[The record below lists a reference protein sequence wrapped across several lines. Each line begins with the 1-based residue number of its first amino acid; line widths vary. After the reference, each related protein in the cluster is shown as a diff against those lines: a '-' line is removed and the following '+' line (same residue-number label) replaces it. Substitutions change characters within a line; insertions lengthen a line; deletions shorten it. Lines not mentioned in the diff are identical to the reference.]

1 MTRKLHCAYI
11 KYAIGLLAIVL
22 WISSTALAQTTYY
35 WNAPAGG
42 AGIWDTSTT
51 AWSTTSSG
59 PLDTLWNSTTNDNA
73 VFQNTGGAVSIESGD
88 TINVHNMTFGVNGYT
103 VQNVPDGT
111 NSLSLT
117 GVSNLITVTN
127 LTDTATISAP
137 LAVGAFQKLGMG
149 TLVISGSN
157 SIAGTVTIGINNGND
172 NGTTLDGGTLK
183 VTNSNALGTAS
194 LLIRGGYFGITPNP
208 AQLQLAGGITLT
220 NAITIEQKRDDIGR
234 GPGGQGQPPIPEFS
248 ASIVNVSDN
257 NTIGTS
263 GTAINISGYG
273 NHAIIQSDSG
283 KLVILGNLTNTWNA
297 TERNLVL
304 RGASTEANEI
314 SGTIGPGTTG
324 GVAIWKEGTGTW
336 ILSGSNDGRS
346 NIWVHD
352 GVLRLANNNALGT
365 ADSTGAA
372 IVASSLFDQATNVTT
387 IATGRLELDGTTTNG
402 TLNIGK
408 AITVQG
414 RANDSNNNT
423 PYAQLVNY
431 GGNNTVSGD
440 ILLTQ
445 FDTISSNGNGSAYLI
460 KANTGSLTLTNIRNT
475 SAIGTRYV
483 NLQDGITVSGVI
495 GGSTTTQNNIS
506 IIKVGSGTVTL
517 SGTST
522 YTGGTT
528 INSGTL
534 TLKNTGALSNTNVQV
549 KSGAYFDVTDFS
561 SGYTLPGTQQ
571 LLGTGTVKGDVI
583 LSGSAR
589 ILPGTDG
596 SAGLLSFQNNL
607 TLGSPTGGTVKF
619 DLASDSDT
627 ANNDLI
633 TLTSSSGILALPSGS
648 NTATVSI
655 NMLGSSLGTSSA
667 YKLFTYQGTSSG
679 NIANVLL
686 SGIGGT
692 TRQTGSLSINTTAKE
707 IDLTVSGL
715 PPASLFWKGNLSGN
729 WDFSTTNWTWVSNGS
744 ADRFYDIDAITF
756 DNSSTTQNVTVTTT
770 LNPGTMTVNS
780 NLDYTFQGTGAIGGG
795 TAMTLTKSGTGKLTI
810 KNTGTNTYSG
820 TTSFTGVL
828 QVGDNTSGGG
838 LGGTGNVVNNGAMI
852 YYRTDDSAISGSMS
866 GSGSLEKKGAGKLT
880 LSGSNSFT
888 GATTISNGQVVMG
901 STNAL
906 GPTNVS
912 TAITINNSGSLDIG
926 SNSLGIRQVSVKG
939 SGTDGSGAIVNNS
952 GAEQQNAF
960 RSLTLAGNTT
970 LGGSVRWDVRGTG
983 ATLTGNTYNLT
994 KTGSNSIFLV
1004 DLGNTGLGN
1013 VVVNQGA
1020 LCIQGTTVLD
1030 DLTKTV
1036 TVNTGGTLTFW
1047 NTGTANPINRAL
1059 TLNGGAMGTRA
1070 TDAGTTNVYGG
1081 SVTLTSSGGILDVTN
1096 TTSVTVSGQ
1105 IGGSGMLSKSGSG
1118 TAILI
1123 STANNWNGGTTINAG
1138 TLQIGNGGANGSLL
1152 DLGTISNNGTLLF
1165 NSSNNFTFSTVK
1177 ITGSGGL
1184 AKNGTGTVTLTAT
1197 NSFSGAVTIQGNGT
1211 LRLKNADALGDAI
1224 LSSTALSISGGT
1236 DTGRLEFNDDGG
1248 GGYTLTAQ
1256 PTITL
1261 AGRQPSASPA
1271 PHINNLSGNNSFG
1284 GVNGGINCATGG
1296 NQYIIQSDSGKL
1308 TFNGIFTDTLTTAR
1322 YLVLSGAGNGELVG
1336 GISFTSTSGSL
1347 NVVKAGTG
1355 IWTISGSSSHNGS
1368 TVINAGTLALAGNGS
1383 IGSSPLIN
1391 VMSGATFD
1399 VSAVSNGYTLY
1410 TGQTLSGS
1418 GTVKGDVTDQGG
1430 AIIAPGSSIG
1440 TLTFNGNL
1448 TLAGG
1453 TTGDTID
1460 YEFGGSNG
1468 DLLDVKG
1475 NLTLTGTTDQETI
1488 INPIALS
1495 SPSLA
1500 TSTYRVASVTGTLSG
1515 TAVKVVNSTRYTV
1528 TSSVTTGAAGKIDLT
1543 ASGSNASLI
1552 WSGTATP
1559 NNYWDLRNTTN
1570 WLNGSSAD
1578 QFYASDAV
1586 TFNDTATNTTINVNA
1601 LVRPMSI
1608 TVNADKD
1615 YTFNGTGKIIGATG
1629 LTKTGTGTL
1638 NISNSNGNSYSG
1650 TTTVNAGTVVL
1661 SVYNTIGD
1669 NSPLQINGGTV
1680 RLAVANALG
1689 ENNIAATTINGGTL
1703 DLNAQSAGNEPIFV
1717 QGTGV
1722 GGNGAI
1728 INTGANATYGGSLRY
1743 VTMQG
1748 DTTVGGN
1755 ITLGTQDSGRWEIGR
1770 VTGAYL
1776 AGNGYTLTKTG
1787 SNNVW
1792 LINLGYTNL
1801 GAVVVN
1807 QGELTI
1813 QVDNATVGTVLGTST
1828 SLAPITVNSGGQFGM
1843 WSPTGYIA
1851 VLNNNVT
1858 LNGGG
1863 IGGTQADAQT
1873 PLTYASSITMNGG
1886 GVIYASNT
1894 AANREVTFSG
1904 AFTGTGDLTKSGS
1917 FVARSLVNYDR
1928 GTAIFSGT
1936 NSNTYNGATNVYG
1949 GRLILQKSG
1958 GAVAI
1963 PGNLNIGDALN
1974 GASGQWDAV
1983 QLGASDQIADTSIV
1997 TFTASDANNFA
2008 YLDMMGYNE
2017 TVGGINDTTGYGII
2031 QVQDTSTVNSSS
2043 TLTVNNTANCSYNGI
2058 IRDKYA
2064 GAGTGTL
2071 VLVKDGAGKLTL
2083 GVSNISSGTPY
2094 TGGTTVKAGILSIS
2108 DNSVL
2113 GSPSGKLTLN
2123 GGTLEATA
2131 SFSLTTTGTAPVARP
2146 IEITASGGAI
2156 QVSADQTLTLP
2167 GTYTLNGGLTAK
2179 GGGTLSLAL
2188 ATAPTLSASGSLS
2201 IVAGTTVTA
2210 GGAVDPFTDGTNG
2223 AIHAAVAN
2231 DGKFAVTAGTK
2242 TTGNVTGTGE
2252 TNVSGSGT
2260 TLSVSVVRQGHIY
2273 IGSGSKLIVRP
2284 ASSAPLSDG
2293 LDLSPLTP
2301 VPEPSTWALL
2311 ILAAMVL
2318 GVYRL
2323 RRR

>member
-22 WISSTALAQTTYY
+22 WISSTALAQVTRLY
-35 WNAPAGG
+35 WNPTTGG
-42 AGIWDTSTT
+42 SGTWDTSTT
-51 AWSTTSSG
+51 MWRDTWTSPPSVVWDNVSTAVFRGTATGTVTVTGTITAKSILIGATGDSGNNYTFSGGQITLSG
-59 PLDTLWNSTTNDNA
+59 PSPDIIGVTNSSDTLTFNS
-73 VFQNTGGAVSIESGD
+73 
-88 TINVHNMTFGVNGYT
+88 
-103 VQNVPDGT
+103 
-111 NSLSLT
+111 
-117 GVSNLITVTN
+117 
-127 LTDTATISAP
+127 
-137 LAVGAFQKLGMG
+137 
-149 TLVISGSN
+149 VISGDN
-157 SIAGTVTIGINNGND
+157 LFFNN
-172 NGTTLDGGTLK
+172 TTGSSDGGTSFGNGNLILTASNALSGT
-183 VTNSNALGTAS
+183 VNIGGYNQGSGALRITNSNALGSATVEINGNNTCTTHLDLDGS
-194 LLIRGGYFGITPNP
+194 GGGLTISNP
-208 AQLQLAGGITLT
+208 I
-220 NAITIEQKRDDIGR
+220 NIHGR
-234 GPGGQGQPPIPEFS
+234 S
-248 ASIVNVSDN
+248 ASGSHGLNLAPEIVNFAGSN
-257 NTIGTS
+257 SITS
-263 GTAINISGYG
+263 AVTFQSGGLDYV
-273 NHAIIQSDSG
+273 IQSDSG
-283 KLVILGNLTNTWNA
+283 KLTLNNITNNSGLLANDRYLYLQGAGEGEVTGAIALT
-297 TERNLVL
+297 
-304 RGASTEANEI
+304 
-314 SGTIGPGTTG
+314 
-324 GVAIWKEGTGTW
+324 GVATYHLIKEGLGTW
-336 ILSGSNDGRS
+336 IFSGSNSYNSDTTV
-346 NIWVHD
+346 NT
-352 GVLRLANNNALGT
+352 GVLRLKNNNALPATAAAVTASGGT
-365 ADSTGAA
+365 
-372 IVASSLFDQATNVTT
+372 
-387 IATGRLELDGTTTNG
+387 ATGRIELDGSSSA
-402 TLNIGK
+402 LNIAH
-408 AITVQG
+408 AITLAG
-414 RANDSNNNT
+414 RSAATD
-423 PYAQLVNY
+423 AQLANY
-431 GGNNTVSGD
+431 SGNNTISGD
-440 ILLTQ
+440 ISLIQ
-445 FDTISSNGNGSAYLI
+445 GGQNYLI
-460 KANTGSLTLTNIRNT
+460 QSNADKLTLTNIKNNST
-475 SAIGTRYV
+475 VTGTRFV
-483 NLQDGITVSGVI
+483 NFQGDIAVSGVI
-495 GGSTTTQNNIS
+495 GGSGTAVNPNDIS
-506 IIKVGSGTVTL
+506 IIKVGSGTLTL

-534 TLKNTGALSNTNVQV
+534 TLKNTGVLGNTNVQV
-549 KSGAYFDVTDFS
+549 GSGAYFDVTDFS

-571 LLGTGTVKGDVI
+571 LLGTGTVKGNVI
-583 LSGSAR
+583 LSGNAR
-589 ILPGTDG
+589 ILPGADG
-596 SAGLLSFQNNL
+596 TAGLLSFQNNL

-619 DLASDSDT
+619 DLASDTSS

-655 NMLGSSLGTSSA
+655 NMLGSSLSTTSP

-679 NIANVLL
+679 NIANMLL

-692 TRQTGSLSINTTAKE
+692 TRQTGSLSIDTGAKE
-707 IDLTVSGL
+707 VDLTVSGL
-715 PPASLFWKGNLSGN
+715 PPTSMFWKGNLSGN
-729 WDFSTTNWTWVSNGS
+729 WDLSTTNWTWVSNGS
-744 ADRFYDIDAITF
+744 TDRYYDLDMLTF
-756 DNSSTTQNVTVTTT
+756 DNSSTTQTVTVTTT

-780 NLDYTFQGTGAIGGG
+780 NLDYTFQGTGVIGGG

-810 KNTGTNTYSG
+810 KNTGTNTYGG
-820 TTSFTGVL
+820 TTTINAGTL

-838 LGGTGNVVNNGAMI
+838 IGGTANVVNNGALL

-866 GSGSLEKKGAGKLT
+866 GSGTLEKKGAGKLT

-888 GATTISNGQVVMG
+888 GATTISNGQVVMA

-906 GPTNVS
+906 GPTATS
-912 TAITINNSGSLDIG
+912 TAITISNSGSLDIG
-926 SNSLGIRQVSVKG
+926 GNSLGIRPVSVKG
-939 SGTDGSGAIVNNS
+939 SGTDGSGAIVSNS
-952 GAEQQNAF
+952 GADQLNAF
-960 RSLTLAGNTT
+960 RYLTLAGDTT

-1020 LCIQGTTVLD
+1020 LCIQGTTVLE

-1036 TVNTGGTLTFW
+1036 TVNTGGAITFW

-1081 SVTLTSSGGILDVTN
+1081 SVTLTSSGGILDVAN

-1105 IGGSGMLSKSGSG
+1105 IGGAGMLSKSGSG

-1138 TLQIGNGGANGSLL
+1138 TLQIGDGGANGSLL

-1165 NSSNNFTFSTVK
+1165 NSSNNFTFSTAQ

-1184 AKNGTGTVTLTAT
+1184 TKNGSGTVTLAAA
-1197 NSFSGAVTIQGNGT
+1197 NSFSGAVTIQGNGA

-1224 LSSTALSISGGT
+1224 ASTTALSISGGT
-1236 DTGRLEFNDDGG
+1236 DTGRLEIDDGGG

-1261 AGRQPSASPA
+1261 LGRQPSASPS
-1271 PHINNLSGNNSFG
+1271 PHVNNYGNNTF
-1284 GVNGGINCATGG
+1284 NGGFNFAMSGSVYTL
-1296 NQYIIQSDSGKL
+1296 QSDSGTL
-1308 TFNGIFTDTLTTAR
+1308 TLNGVITDTLTTAR
-1322 YLVLSGAGNGELVG
+1322 SLILTGTGNGVIVG
-1336 GISFTSTSGSL
+1336 GINFTGTSGSL
-1347 NVVKAGTG
+1347 GVIKDGSG
-1355 IWTISGSSSHNGS
+1355 IWTISGSSNHNGS
-1368 TVINAGTLALAGNGS
+1368 TLINTGTLALVGNGS

-1399 VSAVSNGYTLY
+1399 VSAVTNGYTLY

-1430 AIIAPGSSIG
+1430 ATIAPGSSIG

-1453 TTGDTID
+1453 STGDTID
-1460 YEFGGSNG
+1460 YEFGGSSG

-1475 NLTLTGTTDQETI
+1475 NLTLSGTTDQETL
-1488 INPIALS
+1488 INPIPLG
-1495 SPSLA
+1495 SPSLT

-1515 TAVKVVNSTRYTV
+1515 TAIKVVNSTRYAV
-1528 TSSVTTGAAGKIDLT
+1528 TSSVTTGATGKIDLT
-1543 ASGSNASLI
+1543 VSGSSASLI

-1586 TFNDTATNTTINVNA
+1586 TFNDTATNTTVNINA
-1601 LVRPMSI
+1601 LVRPLSV
-1608 TVNADKD
+1608 TVNAGRD
-1615 YTFNGTGKIIGATG
+1615 YTFNGTSKISGGTG

-1638 NISNSNGNSYSG
+1638 TISNSGANDYTGETVISNG
-1650 TTTVNAGTVVL
+1650 VL
-1661 SVYNTIGD
+1661 AFGSTQAYT
-1669 NSPLQINGGTV
+1669 SLT
-1680 RLAVANALG
+1680 
-1689 ENNIAATTINGGTL
+1689 NNIVVNSGGTL
-1703 DLNAQSAGNEPIFV
+1703 DLRTFSPDVGVTPITV
-1717 QGTGV
+1717 PIKIAGTGYN
-1722 GGNGAI
+1722 GQGAI
-1728 INTGANATYGGSLRY
+1728 IASVAAGYAYNLLQQLELTDDATISTGGAWRWDIFNPSP
-1743 VTMQG
+1743 G
-1748 DTTVGGN
+1748 DPSAG
-1755 ITLGTQDSGRWEIGR
+1755 
-1770 VTGAYL
+1770 YL
-1776 AGNGYTLTKTG
+1776 NGNGKTLTKIG
-1787 SNNVW
+1787 SGEIWIKNM
-1792 LINLGYTNL
+1792 GDTNL
-1801 GAVVVN
+1801 GDININAGTLGI
-1807 QGELTI
+1807 QQLTGLGDPDKTI
-1813 QVDNATVGTVLGTST
+1813 SVASGATLSFWDTGT
-1828 SLAPITVNSGGQFGM
+1828 N
-1843 WSPTGYIA
+1843 
-1851 VLNNNVT
+1851 VLNKKLVLADTAT
-1858 LNGGG
+1858 LRSGY
-1863 IGGTQADAQT
+1863 GT
-1873 PLTYASSITMNGG
+1873 N
-1886 GVIYASNT
+1886 
-1894 AANREVTFSG
+1894 TFSG
-1904 AFTGTGDLTKSGS
+1904 PVTLSSGTPVVSIGSGVSFTLTNSIGGSGNMSKIDVGTLVFTGTT
-1917 FVARSLVNYDR
+1917 
-1928 GTAIFSGT
+1928 
-1936 NSNTYNGATNVYG
+1936 SNTYSGSTIVNGGTLLLQKTGGAT
-1949 GRLILQKSG
+1949 
-1958 GAVAI
+1958 AI
-1963 PGNLNIGDALN
+1963 PGNLNIGN
-1974 GASGQWDAV
+1974 GTGGSDV
-1983 QLGASDQIADTSIV
+1983 VNLGATEQIGDTAVV
-1997 TFTASDANNFA
+1997 TFTGSSGNFA
-2008 YLDMMGYNE
+2008 YLNLMGYNE
-2017 TVGGINDTTGYGII
+2017 TVGGINDSTGYGVI

-2083 GVSNISSGTPY
+2083 GVSNVSTGTPY

-2113 GSPSGKLTLN
+2113 GTPSGKLTLN

-2131 SFSLTTTGTAPVARP
+2131 SFSLTTSGTAPVARP
-2146 IEITASGGAI
+2146 IEVTSSGGAI

-2188 ATAPTLSASGSLS
+2188 ATAPTLSASGPLS
-2201 IVAGTTVTA
+2201 IVAGATVSA

>member
-11 KYAIGLLAIVL
+11 KYAIGLLAVVL
-22 WISSTALAQTTYY
+22 AISSTAIAQVTTLY
-35 WNAPAGG
+35 WNPTAGG
-42 AGIWDTSTT
+42 SGTWDTSTT
-51 AWSTTSSG
+51 MWRDTWSSPPSVVW
-59 PLDTLWNSTTNDNA
+59 DNVSTA
-73 VFQNTGGAVSIESGD
+73 VFRG
-88 TINVHNMTFGVNGYT
+88 
-103 VQNVPDGT
+103 
-111 NSLSLT
+111 
-117 GVSNLITVTN
+117 
-127 LTDTATISAP
+127 TAT
-137 LAVGAFQKLGMG
+137 
-149 TLVISGSN
+149 
-157 SIAGTVTIGINNGND
+157 GTVTVTGTVTPTSILIGATGDSGNNYAFSGGQLAISGVAPNIIGVTNSSDTLTINSSISSSVNLFFN
-172 NGTTLDGGTLK
+172 NNTGTTWTGGTSQSFGSGNLILTASNALSGT
-183 VTNSNALGTAS
+183 VNIGGYNQGSGALRITNSNALGAAAVEVNGNNTCTTHLDLDGS
-194 LLIRGGYFGITPNP
+194 GGGLTISNLITIHGRS
-208 AQLQLAGGITLT
+208 AGGSHGLNLAPEIVNFAGSNSITSNITL
-220 NAITIEQKRDDIGR
+220 QS
-234 GPGGQGQPPIPEFS
+234 GGM
-248 ASIVNVSDN
+248 D
-257 NTIGTS
+257 
-263 GTAINISGYG
+263 Y
-273 NHAIIQSDSG
+273 IIQSDSG
-283 KLVILGNLTNTWNA
+283 KLTLNSITNA
-297 TERNLVL
+297 SGL
-304 RGASTEANEI
+304 GASDRYLYLQGAADGEVT
-314 SGTIGPGTTG
+314 GTIGLTG
-324 GVAIWKEGTGTW
+324 DVSTYHLIKEGSGTW
-336 ILSGSNDGRS
+336 IFSGSNSYNSDTTV
-346 NIWVHD
+346 NT
-352 GVLRLANNNALGT
+352 GVLRLKNNNALPATAAAVTASGGT
-365 ADSTGAA
+365 
-372 IVASSLFDQATNVTT
+372 
-387 IATGRLELDGTTTNG
+387 ATGRIELDGSSSA
-402 TLNIGK
+402 LNIAH
-408 AITVQG
+408 AITLAG
-414 RANDSNNNT
+414 RSAATD
-423 PYAQLVNY
+423 AQLANY
-431 GGNNTVSGD
+431 SGNNTISGD
-440 ILLTQ
+440 ISLIQ
-445 FDTISSNGNGSAYLI
+445 GGQNYLI
-460 KANTGSLTLTNIRNT
+460 QSNTDKLTLTNIKNNST
-475 SAIGTRYV
+475 VTGTRFA
-483 NLQDGITVSGVI
+483 NFQGDIAVSGVI
-495 GGSTTTQNNIS
+495 GGSTTTQNDIS
-506 IIKVGSGTVTL
+506 IIKVGSGTLTL

-534 TLKNTGALSNTNVQV
+534 TLKNTGVLGNTNVQV
-549 KSGAYFDVTDFS
+549 GSGAYFDVTDFS

-583 LSGSAR
+583 LSGNAR
-589 ILPGTDG
+589 ILPGADG
-596 SAGLLSFQNNL
+596 TAGLLSFLNNL

-619 DLASDSDT
+619 DLASDTSS
-627 ANNDLI
+627 ANNDLVAV
-633 TLTSSSGILALPSGS
+633 TGNLALPSGA

-655 NMLGSSLGTSSA
+655 NMLGSSLTTISP

-679 NIANVLL
+679 NIANMLL

-692 TRQTGSLSINTTAKE
+692 TRQTGSLSIDTGAKE
-707 IDLTVSGL
+707 VDLTVSGL
-715 PPASLFWKGNLSGN
+715 PPVSLYWKGNLSGN
-729 WDFSTTNWTWVSNGS
+729 WDLSTTNWTWVSNGS
-744 ADRFYDIDAITF
+744 TDRYYDLDMPTF
-756 DNSSTTQNVTVTTT
+756 DNSGINKTVTVTAA
-770 LNPGTMTVNS
+770 LNPGTVTVNS
-780 NLDYTFQGTGAIGGG
+780 NSDYIFQGTGAIGGG

-810 KNTGTNTYSG
+810 KNTGTNTYGG
-820 TTSFTGVL
+820 TTTINAGTL

-838 LGGTGNVVNNGAMI
+838 IGGTGNVVNNGALL

-888 GATTISNGQVVMG
+888 GATTISNGQVVMA

-912 TAITINNSGSLDIG
+912 TAITISNSGSLDIG
-926 SNSLGIRQVSVKG
+926 GNSLGTRPVSVKG
-939 SGTDGSGAIVNNS
+939 SGTDGSGAIVSNS
-952 GAEQQNAF
+952 GANQLNALS
-960 RSLTLAGNTT
+960 SLTLAGDTT

-994 KTGSNSIFLV
+994 KTGSNGIFLV

-1013 VVVNQGA
+1013 VVVNQGS
-1020 LCIQGTTVLD
+1020 LCIQGTTVLE

-1036 TVNTGGTLTFW
+1036 TVNTGGAITFW
-1047 NTGTANPINRAL
+1047 QTPTANPINRAL

-1081 SVTLTSSGGILDVTN
+1081 SVTLTSSGGILDVAN

-1105 IGGSGMLSKSGSG
+1105 IGGAGMLSKSGSG

-1138 TLQIGNGGANGSLL
+1138 TLQIGNGGANGSLP
-1152 DLGTISNNGTLLF
+1152 DIGTISNNGTLLF
-1165 NSSNNFTFSTVK
+1165 NSNNNFTFSTAQ

-1184 AKNGTGTVTLTAT
+1184 TKNGTGTVTLAAA
-1197 NSFSGAVTIQGNGT
+1197 NSFSGAVAIQGNGA

-1236 DTGRLEFNDDGG
+1236 ETSRLEFADDGG
-1248 GGYTLTAQ
+1248 GGYTLTAK
-1256 PTITL
+1256 PLITL

-1284 GVNGGINCATGG
+1284 DVLSGGGINCAVSGA
-1296 NQYIIQSDSGKL
+1296 QYIIQSDSGKL
-1308 TFNGIFTDTLTTAR
+1308 TFNGTFTDTLTTAR
-1322 YLVLSGAGNGELVG
+1322 SLILSGAGNGEIAGG
-1336 GISFTSTSGSL
+1336 GISFTGTSGSL
-1347 NVVKAGTG
+1347 GVIKAGSG
-1355 IWTISGSSSHNGS
+1355 IWTISASSNHNGS
-1368 TVINAGTLALAGNGS
+1368 TLINAGTLALAGNGS

-1391 VMSGATFD
+1391 VLSGATFD
-1399 VSAVSNGYTLY
+1399 VSAVTDGYKLY
-1410 TGQTLSGS
+1410 NGQTLSGS
-1418 GTVKGDVTDQGG
+1418 GNVKGDVNDEGG

-1460 YEFGGSNG
+1460 YEFGGSSG

-1475 NLTLTGTTDQETI
+1475 NLTLSGTTDQETL
-1488 INPIALS
+1488 INPIALGSLTTS
-1495 SPSLA
+1495 SF
-1500 TSTYRVASVTGTLSG
+1500 RVASVTGTLSG
-1515 TAVKVVNSTRYTV
+1515 TAIKVANSTRYTV
-1528 TSSVTTGAAGKIDLT
+1528 TSSVTTGAAGKINLT

-1559 NNYWDLRNTTN
+1559 NNYWDLKNTTN

-1578 QFYASDAV
+1578 QFYASDVV
-1586 TFNDTATNTTINVNA
+1586 TFNDSATNTTVNINSQ
-1601 LVRPMSI
+1601 VRPMSL
-1608 TVNADKD
+1608 TVNADQD
-1615 YTFNGTGKIIGATG
+1615 YTFSGTGKIIGATG

-1638 NISNSNGNSYSG
+1638 NINNSNGNSYSG

-1680 RLAVANALG
+1680 RLAIANALG

-1703 DLNAQSAGNEPIFV
+1703 DLNAQSAGSEPIFV

-1728 INTGANATYGGSLRY
+1728 INTGANATFSGSVRY
-1743 VTMQG
+1743 LTMQG

-1755 ITLGTQDSGRWEIGR
+1755 ITLGTQDSGRFEIGR
-1770 VTGAYL
+1770 FTGAYL

-1792 LINLGYTNL
+1792 LLSIGYTNL
-1801 GAVVVN
+1801 GAVVIN

-1813 QVDNATVGTVLGTST
+1813 QWDNDLTGTVLGTST
-1828 SLAPITVNSGGQFGM
+1828 SLAPVTVNAGGQFGV
-1843 WSPTGYIA
+1843 WTLGTATPTGA
-1851 VLNNNVT
+1851 VFNNPVT

-1863 IGGTQADAQT
+1863 IGGTQADTQT
-1873 PLTYASSITMNGG
+1873 PLTFASSITMNGG
-1886 GVIYASNT
+1886 GVIYASNE

-1917 FVARSLVNYDR
+1917 FVTRSQVNYDR

-1949 GRLILQKSG
+1949 GRLILRKTA

-1963 PGNLNIGDALN
+1963 PGNLNIGDAMN
-1974 GASGQWDAV
+1974 GASGVWDAV

-1997 TFTASDANNFA
+1997 TFTASGANNFA

-2017 TVGGINDTTGYGII
+2017 TVGGINDSTGYGII

-2094 TGGTTVKAGILSIS
+2094 SGGTTVKAGILSIS

-2188 ATAPTLSASGSLS
+2188 ASAPTLSTSGPLS

-2293 LDLSPLTP
+2293 LDLLPLTP